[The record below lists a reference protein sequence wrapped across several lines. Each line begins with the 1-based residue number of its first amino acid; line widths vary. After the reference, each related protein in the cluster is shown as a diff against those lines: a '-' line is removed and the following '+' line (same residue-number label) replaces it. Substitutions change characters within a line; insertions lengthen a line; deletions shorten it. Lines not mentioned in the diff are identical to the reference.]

1 MSKIKKRVLNT
12 ISYFITLVVVVFAML
27 TVGVKLFGIHVYTV
41 LSGSMEP
48 TYRVGSLIYVVKTNT
63 NTLQEGDVITFK
75 IENST
80 VVTHRIIEV
89 TEDEKS
95 SKIFYTKGD
104 RNDIRDEVPIEVNK
118 VIGKPIF
125 TIPYLGYVTTFI
137 KTKIGKI
144 LTIVIGIILILITI
158 FIDLIT
164 DEKKKEGSRVWKRN
178 I

>member
-1 MSKIKKRVLNT
+1 MKKVLNT
-12 ISYFITLVVVVFAML
+12 ISYLITFVVVVFAIL
-27 TVGVKLFGIHVYTV
+27 TVGVKLLGIHVYTV

-48 TYRVGSLIYVVKTNT
+48 TYKVGSLIYVVKTNT

-75 IENST
+75 IGNST
-80 VVTHRIIEV
+80 VATHRIIEI
-89 TEDEKS
+89 TKDEEDN
-95 SKIFYTKGD
+95 KIFYTKGD
-104 RNDIRDEVPIEVNK
+104 QNDIRDEVPIEVNK

-137 KTKIGKI
+137 KTRIGKI

-164 DEKKKEGSRVWKRN
+164 NPKKEKRKKN
-178 I
+178 

>member
-12 ISYFITLVVVVFAML
+12 ISYLITLVVVIFAML

-89 TEDEKS
+89 TEDEKNN
-95 SKIFYTKGD
+95 KIFYTKGD

-137 KTKIGKI
+137 QTKIGKI

-164 DEKKKEGSRVWKRN
+164 DEKKKKGSRV
-178 I
+178 